1 MRIHLIDCQKKQQYH
16 YSNLL
21 ASAFI
26 NLGHEVFAFDSAEYP
41 RLYLKIDRFIKRS
54 PLYLLAKFNSVTYDF
69 KEKQRAFISAEW
81 LKTIKEFNP
90 DLVIMINNSFINV
103 DAIRAAKENLQI
115 KKIACWVVDDPS
127 RTQAEDLVSL
137 LPYCDIVF
145 CTDPGC
151 IPLIT
156 FFNKN
161 AVYLPL
167 ASSDACYKPL
177 DVEKK
182 FDVSFVGSF
191 FRNDP
196 AGYFRAFVLSQLPAE
211 HKVIISGPG
220 IAYFKEIYPRL
231 KKFDCRDQY
240 IGIEAVNEL
249 YNSSKATISLYNP
262 QVISGISPRVFEVA
276 LSKTFQVIQDTPTIH
291 ELFPGIVLPL
301 FSSTAEFLA
310 KVEHYLMREKERK
323 EIIETMYEMTKQKH
337 RFENRVQS
345 ILAHI

>member
-81 LKTIKEFNP
+81 LRTLKEFNP
-90 DLVIMINNSFINV
+90 DLAIMFNNSFINV
-103 DAIRAAKENLQI
+103 DAIRAAKESLKI

-145 CTDPGC
+145 CTDPGW

-167 ASSDACYKPL
+167 ASSDVCYKPL
-177 DVEKK
+177 GTEKK

-249 YNSSKATISLYNP
+249 YTSSKATISLYNP

-291 ELFPGIVLPL
+291 ELFPGMQLPV
-301 FSSTAEFLA
+301 FKSIPEFLD
-310 KVEHYLMREKERK
+310 KLDYYLTHDKERIALTEAIY
-323 EIIETMYEMTKQKH
+323 EITKKNH
-337 RFENRVQS
+337 LFENRVRR
-345 ILAHI
+345 ILEYI